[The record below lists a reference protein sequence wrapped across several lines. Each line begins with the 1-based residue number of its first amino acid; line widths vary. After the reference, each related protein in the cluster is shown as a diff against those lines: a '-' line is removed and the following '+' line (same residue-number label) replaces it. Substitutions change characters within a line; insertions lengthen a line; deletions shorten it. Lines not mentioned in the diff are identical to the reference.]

1 MAGGAG
7 EMRAGI
13 MADQGGEDL
22 GAAAEGLWLA
32 AILLGLL
39 EGLTEFI
46 PVSST
51 GHLVLAVEFFGVR
64 MVPEHVFEIV
74 IQLGAIL
81 AVCVVYW
88 RRLWA
93 KATGVLT
100 DPAARRFVYGILAA
114 FGPAVVL
121 GLLIGGYIKDLF
133 FHANVIATALILGG
147 IVMILVERRHIPVRF
162 ADADAIPPLT
172 ALKIGAIQCLAFI
185 PGVSR
190 SGATIVGARL
200 LGVEAKAAAEFS
212 FFVAIPTMVG
222 ATAYDLYKAREH
234 LSADGAAVIAVG
246 FVVSFLSALVIIK
259 PFLAFV
265 AKQGLLPFAYY
276 RIGLGALIFALLAA
290 GLGARV

>member
-1 MAGGAG
+1 MSEGSPV
-7 EMRAGI
+7 E
-13 MADQGGEDL
+13 EE
-22 GAAAEGLWLA
+22 AAIEGLVIA
-32 AILLGLL
+32 AVLLGLL

-51 GHLVLAVEFFGVR
+51 GHLVLAVEFFGVK

-93 KATGVLT
+93 KAIGVFS

-133 FHANVIATALILGG
+133 FHANVIAAALILGG
-147 IVMILVERRHIPVRF
+147 IVMILVERRHIPVKF
-162 ADADAIPPLT
+162 ADAEAIPPLT
-172 ALKIGAIQCLAFI
+172 ALKIGVVQCLAFI

-190 SGATIVGARL
+190 SGATIIGARL
-200 LGVEAKAAAEFS
+200 MGVEAKAAAEFS

-222 ATAYDLYKAREH
+222 ATAYDLYKARDH
-234 LSADGAAVIAVG
+234 LSADGAAVIAIG
-246 FVVSFLSALVIIK
+246 FIVSFLSALVIIK

-265 AKQGLLPFAYY
+265 ARRGLLPFAYY
-276 RIGLGALIFALLAA
+276 RIALGFLIFVLLAA
-290 GLGARV
+290 GFGRAGG

>member
-1 MAGGAG
+1 MNGETDELETAG
-7 EMRAGI
+7 EW
-13 MADQGGEDL
+13 
-22 GAAAEGLWLA
+22 LWLA

-51 GHLVLAVEFFGVR
+51 GHLVLAVEFFGVK

-88 RRLWA
+88 RRLWS
-93 KATGVLT
+93 KAIGFFS

-114 FGPAVVL
+114 FAPAVVL
-121 GLLIGGYIKDLF
+121 GLLIGDHIKALF
-133 FHANVIATALILGG
+133 FHSNVIAAALILGG
-147 IVMILVERRHIPVRF
+147 FVMIFVERRKTPVKF
-162 ADADAIPPLT
+162 ADADDIPPLT

-200 LGVEAKAAAEFS
+200 MGVDAKAAAEFS

-222 ATAYDLYKAREH
+222 ATAYDLYKARDH
-234 LSADGAAVIAVG
+234 LSADGATIIAIG
-246 FVVSFLSALVIIK
+246 FVVSFLSALAIIK
-259 PFLAFV
+259 PFLAIV
-265 AKQGLLPFAYY
+265 SKQGLLPFAYY
-276 RIGLGALIFALLAA
+276 RIGLGLLIFALLAA
-290 GLGARV
+290 GFGGAQG

>member
-1 MAGGAG
+1 MNDGAPL
-7 EMRAGI
+7 E
-13 MADQGGEDL
+13 EE
-22 GAAAEGLWLA
+22 AAIEGLLIA
-32 AILLGLL
+32 AVLLGLL

-51 GHLVLAVEFFGVR
+51 GHLVLAIEFFGVR

-93 KATGVLT
+93 KAIGVFS

-121 GLLIGGYIKDLF
+121 GLLIGDYIKDLF
-133 FHANVIATALILGG
+133 FHPNVIAAALILGG
-147 IVMILVERRHIPVRF
+147 FVMIFVERRHIPVKF
-162 ADADAIPPLT
+162 SDADSIPPLT
-172 ALKIGAIQCLAFI
+172 ALKIGVVQCLAFV

-200 LGVEAKAAAEFS
+200 MGVDAKAAAEFS

-222 ATAYDLYKAREH
+222 ATGYDLYKARDH
-234 LSADGAAVIAVG
+234 LSADGATIIAVG
-246 FVVSFLSALVIIK
+246 FVVSFLSALAIIK

-265 AKQGLLPFAYY
+265 AKKGLLPFAYY
-276 RIGLGALIFALLAA
+276 RIGLGVLIFALLAA
-290 GLGARV
+290 GFGA

>member
-1 MAGGAG
+1 MSGEIDEAESAG
-7 EMRAGI
+7 EW
-13 MADQGGEDL
+13 
-22 GAAAEGLWLA
+22 LWLA

-39 EGLTEFI
+39 EGVTEFI

-51 GHLVLAVEFFGVR
+51 GHLVLAVEFFGVK

-81 AVCVVYW
+81 AVCVVYR

-93 KATGVLT
+93 KAIGVFS

-114 FGPAVVL
+114 FGPAVAL
-121 GLLIGGYIKDLF
+121 GLLIGDYVKDLF
-133 FHANVIATALILGG
+133 FHANVIAAALILGG
-147 IVMILVERRHIPVRF
+147 VVMILVERRRIPVKF
-162 ADADAIPPLT
+162 ADAETIPPLT
-172 ALKIGAIQCLAFI
+172 ALKIGVVQCLAFI

-200 LGVEAKAAAEFS
+200 LGVDAKAAAEFS

-222 ATAYDLYKAREH
+222 ATAYDLFKARDH
-234 LSADGAAVIAVG
+234 LSADGATIIAIG
-246 FVVSFLSALVIIK
+246 FVVSFLSALAIIK

-265 AKQGLLPFAYY
+265 ARQGLVPFAYY

-290 GLGARV
+290 GMGDAGR

>member
-1 MAGGAG
+1 MDDAVSQ
-7 EMRAGI
+7 EP
-13 MADQGGEDL
+13 E
-22 GAAAEGLWLA
+22 AAVEFLWLA

-39 EGLTEFI
+39 EGVTEFI

-51 GHLVLAVEFFGVR
+51 GHLVLAIEFFGVK

-93 KATGVLT
+93 KAIGVFN

-114 FGPAVVL
+114 FGPAVVI
-121 GLLIGGYIKDLF
+121 GLLIGDYVKDLF
-133 FHANVIATALILGG
+133 FHANVIAAALILGG
-147 IVMILVERRHIPVRF
+147 IVMILVERRHIPVKF
-162 ADADAIPPLT
+162 SDADSIPPLT
-172 ALKIGAIQCLAFI
+172 ALKIGVVQCLAFI

-200 LGVEAKAAAEFS
+200 MGVDAKAAAEFS

-222 ATAYDLYKAREH
+222 ATAYDLYKARDS
-234 LSADGAAVIAVG
+234 LSADGATIIAIG
-246 FVVSFLSALVIIK
+246 FVVSFVSALAIIK

-265 AKQGLLPFAYY
+265 SRKGLLPFAYY
-276 RIGLGALIFALLAA
+276 RIGLGLLIFALLAA
-290 GLGARV
+290 GLGSVRG